1 MQFRFFKALP
11 PLKYQKR
18 LHRATALIPIFRR
31 VNLFLAGCSSA
42 EPASASVQSQN
53 SSERTIFT
61 TCQKRQPLSLPS
73 WPLLDPSVWFGSTHG
88 RAGTRSCAEERQTE
102 TILKDKQGVTC

>member
-61 TCQKRQPLSLPS
+61 TCQKRQPLSV
-73 WPLLDPSVWFGSTHG
+73 LLS
-88 RAGTRSCAEERQTE
+88 RQ
-102 TILKDKQGVTC
+102 